1 MISIRN
7 LSLSFGGRLI
17 FDNVNLEISDNDKI
31 GLVGRNGAG
40 KTTFLRLLLREI
52 SPDEGNII
60 MKKNLTLGY
69 LPQHLDFEDTTS
81 VWKEVISVF
90 DFVHTLDQ
98 EAEKITQELANR
110 EDYDSADYHK
120 LIERLEQVNIRLAE
134 LKSEGI
140 DAKAERILLG
150 LGFEKTDFDRPT
162 SELSGGWRMRVEL
175 AKILLRRPDVLLF
188 DESTNHLDIESIQ
201 WLEEYLKQFK
211 GIIILVSHDR
221 RFLDNVTTRTVEIVN
236 GKIYHYPVSYS
247 RFVVLR
253 KQRIEQQ
260 KARLENQQRKVRQ
273 AERFI
278 ERFRYKATKAS
289 QVQSRIK
296 MLEKQEEIVVDEID
310 EAKINFRFPPAP
322 RSGDVVVEMRDL
334 SKAYG
339 QKLVLDRVSLIVE
352 RGEKLAFVGR
362 NGEGKTT
369 MARIIVGDLDY
380 SGFFKLGHNVQ
391 IGYYAQNQDL
401 LLPKDKTVLEVMEDS
416 AIGEMKAQVRDIL
429 GSFLFSGDDVHKKV
443 SVLSG
448 GERARL
454 ALATLILR
462 PYNLL
467 VLDEPTN
474 HLDIL
479 SKDILKQAL
488 KNYSGTLIVISH
500 DRDFLQGL
508 VDTVYHFRNHKIRQF
523 KGGIDEFLNYFKV
536 NSVRDLEETWAAQKN
551 SDKQQ
556 KTAKASANKD
566 IYLKR
571 KQLQRQINR
580 LEKKITETEQKIMY
594 LEEKKEQ
601 LELKMNSPE
610 KLSEEV
616 FKEYANIKSELEQA
630 ETIWEQLHNE
640 LDQANDLLEKLN

>member
-7 LSLSFGGRLI
+7 LSLSFGGRII

-98 EAEKITQELANR
+98 EAEKITQELADR
-110 EDYDSADYHK
+110 EDYDSTDYHK
-120 LIERLEQVNIRLAE
+120 LIERLEQINIRLAE
-134 LKSEGI
+134 LKSEGTE
-140 DAKAERILLG
+140 AKAERILLG
-150 LGFEKTDFDRPT
+150 LGFEKKDFDRPT

-188 DESTNHLDIESIQ
+188 DEPTNHLDIESIQ

-247 RFVVLR
+247 RFVELR

-339 QKLVLDRVSLIVE
+339 QHLVLDRVSLIVE

-536 NSVRDLEETWAAQKN
+536 NSVRDLEETWAVQKN
-551 SDKQQ
+551 ADKQQ
-556 KTAKASANKD
+556 KTAKSSANKD

-580 LEKKITETEQKIMY
+580 LEKKITETEQKIMD

-601 LELKMNSPE
+601 LELKMSSPD

-640 LDQANDLLEKLN
+640 LDQTNDLLEKLN